1 MSNTKR
7 NPVDDPAV
15 ITPDHVRNRTLTAW
29 VGSKKGWSRLT
40 GYEKAYNRGSLAFR
54 GNCTSAQAKRD
65 EEAQAYDRFVAAR
78 DLDLGWNRCQ
88 TPFPPGSDFERVR
101 GGTGTPGAFADH
113 ARDTN
118 DFWRRVEAGMS
129 ANDWT
134 IWRMIYFRGLG
145 AGTYSFDLHL
155 RTVPRNFMV
164 HFLLRRWM
172 GLSRFQLMVMPDGL
186 QLSLVQEAL
195 AEFWFVGDSTD
206 CDRVIAALA
215 PDLNVPAKAARRNSL
230 AQLRDFVS
238 WTPLTADDLTQAQ
251 RDRLMREQAL
261 DQLLW
266 ETWHGAGFAAANVV
280 SAAIPNSLGGGFG
293 HDFARPLFELA
304 RLAQRRGKP
313 PPAKLSLLRTA
324 PNDPAAWRDYLS
336 GCRAGSA
343 TWLPADVVGTLETTC
358 DAVLCALKA
367 ETLLYCG
374 QFPQAMP
381 FRRRA
386 PRLAKT
392 RMQALDLIRRLSAQ
406 DGQFRILVSE
416 ADAARDN
423 RAWQAAAALYQQ
435 ALALYPGHAGY
446 RLQYAHCLRESGE
459 SVAAEI
465 QYRSARALGAPWS
478 DVAPPLETLTAQQGE
493 PAPDAPPGPCPD
505 AESLLDEPPTA
516 DDVRRIWVLAGVAP
530 GDDAALLALL
540 RLATSIRAVIDRVAA
555 AGQADATGRRFLAE
569 TPA

>member
-1 MSNTKR
+1 M
-7 NPVDDPAV
+7 
-15 ITPDHVRNRTLTAW
+15 PDHERNRLLAEWT
-29 VGSKKGWSRLT
+29 GSKKGWTRLT
-40 GYEKAYNRGSLAFR
+40 GYEKAYNRGTLICR
-54 GNCTSAQAKRD
+54 ENCTSASAA
-65 EEAQAYDRFVAAR
+65 EEEKARAYDRFVAAR
-78 DLDLGWNRCQ
+78 DMDLALRHCL

-101 GGTGTPGAFADH
+101 GSGGAGTPGAFADH
-113 ARDTN
+113 ARDAKA
-118 DFWRRVEAGMS
+118 FWRRVEANMG
-129 ANDWT
+129 ANDWM

-172 GLSRFQLMVMPDGL
+172 GLSRLQLMVMPDGL
-186 QLSLVQEAL
+186 KLSLVQEAL
-195 AEFWFVGDSTD
+195 AGFWFVGDSTD
-206 CDRVIAALA
+206 CDRVMAALA
-215 PDLNVPAKAARRNSL
+215 PDLQVPAKAARRNSL

-238 WTPLTADDLTQAQ
+238 WTPLTADDLTPAQ

-280 SAAIPNSLGGGFG
+280 PAAIPNALHAGFG
-293 HDFARPLFELA
+293 HDFARPLFELV
-304 RLAQRRGKP
+304 RLARRRGKP
-313 PPAKLSLLRTA
+313 PPAKLSVLRA
-324 PNDPAAWRDYLS
+324 SPNDPAVWRDYLS
-336 GCRAGSA
+336 GCRAGA
-343 TWLPADVVGTLETTC
+343 VTWLPADVVGTAETTS

-374 QFPQAMP
+374 QFPQAAQ

-392 RMQALDLIRRLSAQ
+392 RVQALDLIHRLSPQ

-435 ALALYPGHAGY
+435 ALVLYPGHAGY

-459 SVAAEI
+459 NIAAEI

-478 DVAPPLETLTAQQGE
+478 DVAPPLETLAAQQGE
-493 PAPDAPPGPCPD
+493 PAPGAPPGPNPE

-516 DDVRRIWVLAGVAP
+516 DDVRRTLALAGVAP
-530 GDDAALLALL
+530 GDDGALLALL
-540 RLATSIRAVIDRVAA
+540 RMASSIRAVIGRVAA
-555 AGQADATGRRFLAE
+555 AGQADAIGRRFLE
-569 TPA
+569 EMPA